1 MKGLWWK
8 ILAILLLFYALF
20 FGTLVPLKPGI
31 THVSQTTF
39 NAGQHH
45 KLEVSTYNYDESKGA
60 SGKAFL
66 KLKNGTSIQAK
77 SIQAKENVLDI
88 NFSLPVSNSKHGDYE
103 TATLIVTDEY
113 NGTIVFP
120 DGFVIKKSLESTVSG
135 DLWSSDK
142 IHLFKKSGFLFPYR
156 NILLETIRNTFYH
169 VTLWFAMFILFFA
182 STITAIL
189 FLRKKNIDFDH
200 MTYSLISAGIVFGIL
215 GLLTGAI
222 WAKDTWGTYWTND
235 VKLNMAAISMMI
247 YLAYWI
253 LRMSIDDVDRKA
265 KVSAAYAIFAFC
277 TIIPLIFVVPRI
289 TSSLHP
295 GNGGN
300 PALGGEDLDNKLR
313 MIFYPAIIGFTLLGV
328 WIAQIILRFKR
339 LQDKVFQ
346 NL

>member
-8 ILAILLLFYALF
+8 ILTILLLFYALF

-31 THVSQTTF
+31 THVSKTTF
-39 NAGQHH
+39 TAGEKQQ
-45 KLEVSTYNYDESKGA
+45 LDVSTYNYNEFEGA
-60 SGKAFL
+60 RGRAFL
-66 KLKNGTSIQAK
+66 KLKNGYTIHAESIQPK
-77 SIQAKENVLDI
+77 HNTLSIT
-88 NFSLPVSNSKHGDYE
+88 FSIPNSNNSDDDYL
-103 TATLIVTDEY
+103 TATLLVTDEY

-120 DGFVIKKSLESTVSG
+120 DGVVIKKSKTLSSSNR
-135 DLWSSDK
+135 WSSSK
-142 IHLFKKSGFLFPYR
+142 IHLFKKTGFLFPYR

-182 STITAIL
+182 ATITAAL
-189 FLRKKNIDFDH
+189 FLIKKNIDFDY
-200 MTYSLISAGIVFGIL
+200 MTYSLISSGIVFGFL

-247 YLAYWI
+247 YVAYWI
-253 LRMSIDDVDRKA
+253 LRMSIGDIDRRA

-277 TIIPLIFVVPRI
+277 TIIPLIFVIPRI

-300 PALGGEDLDNKLR
+300 PALGGEDLDNNLR
-313 MIFYPAIIGFTLLGV
+313 IIFYPAIIGFTLLGV
-328 WIAQIILRFKR
+328 WISQIILRYKR
-339 LQDKVFQ
+339 LQDRGLQIF
-346 NL
+346 